1 MARAKH
7 FTANKDPQSLSDY
20 AAAHNIEEELN
31 TALNTIASAQPS
43 APERVL
49 ADLLGSRS
57 NTVTA
62 ATLPSAPPIE
72 ALESLRYSWLVL
84 HGMHKGV
91 CT

>member
-1 MARAKH
+1 M
-7 FTANKDPQSLSDY
+7 SDY